1 MPHRVQIPFPRLH
14 GPLCMVCATMPEAE
28 RRMPQLVRHARG
40 LVGTEPCR
48 LRNFAAARAQALVS
62 GMATFKR
69 GNYICAAKEG
79 YPCQQSKMTKNDR
92 AFTA

>member
-28 RRMPQLVRHARG
+28 RRMRSWCSMHEASWAPNPVGFVISPRPETSIG
-40 LVGTEPCR
+40 LGHG
-48 LRNFAAARAQALVS
+48 NIQA
-62 GMATFKR
+62 
-69 GNYICAAKEG
+69 GNYMCAAKEG

>member
-28 RRMPQLVRHARG
+28 RRMPQLVLHARG

-48 LRNFAAARAQALVS
+48 LRNFAATRDKHWSRTWQHPS
-62 GMATFKR
+62 G
-69 GNYICAAKEG
+69 
-79 YPCQQSKMTKNDR
+79 
-92 AFTA
+92 